1 VAERLRRLEAR
12 GLFGRVPYSRRPLR
26 WDYPLTNMGAAFRDV
41 LAQMVRWEERWF
53 PGAAADLAA
62 LVAGVA
68 TDLRCRACGD
78 LVTARDVDLKLSRPQ
93 LLAMPDKQTQW
104 RRSTLSGAAR
114 NQAPGPMAATLE
126 LFGDKW
132 TIDVLIC
139 LFMRIGRFVDF
150 RARTGIS
157 ANILSDRLSRLTRL
171 GVVRSY
177 EAGYRLT
184 ERGVDLYGV
193 LVTIEAWAD
202 AWLNDR
208 YSSPVRLVHRSC
220 GARFRPLTTGAP

>member
-1 VAERLRRLEAR
+1 
-12 GLFGRVPYSRRPLR
+12 
-26 WDYPLTNMGAAFRDV
+26 
-41 LAQMVRWEERWF
+41 LA
-53 PGAAADLAA
+53 D
-62 LVAGVA
+62 LVAGLA
-68 TDLRCRACGD
+68 TDLRCRACGG
-78 LVTARDVDLKLSRPQ
+78 LVTAQQVDLKLSRSQ
-93 LLAMPDKQTQW
+93 LSAAPEKQSQW
-104 RRSTLSGAAR
+104 RRSTLSGSAR
-114 NQAPGPMAATLE
+114 DQAPGQMAATLE

-150 RARTGIS
+150 RASTGIS
-157 ANILSDRLSRLTRL
+157 ANILSDRLARLTRL
-171 GVVRSY
+171 GVVRPS

-208 YSSPVRLVHRSC
+208 YSSPVRLIHRSC
-220 GARFRPLTTGAP
+220 GARFRPLPVSVP